1 MNMNTTIENTQ
12 RLAHDAA
19 QGTGDLIR
27 STRHNAEG
35 AIGKLDDKV
44 QQLRADAVPAFERA
58 GEQATRWARRSAQQV
73 RHGSR
78 QLQAKANYAA
88 QETQQFVRDQ
98 PVKSVL
104 IAAGVGVLV
113 MGLVSLFARQ
123 GSRD

>member
-12 RLAHDAA
+12 RLAHEAA
-19 QGTGDLIR
+19 QSTGDMIR
-27 STRHNAEG
+27 STRHNAEN
-35 AIGKLDDKV
+35 AVGKLDDKV
-44 QQLRADAVPAFERA
+44 QQLRHR
-58 GEQATRWARRSAQQV
+58 
-73 RHGSR
+73 SR

-88 QETQQFVRDQ
+88 HETQQYVRDQ

-104 IAAGVGVLV
+104 IAAGVGVLL